1 MLERWY
7 ENLVIFCQVVDEK
20 AVYVVADIDENRL
33 NIE

>member
-7 ENLVIFCQVVDEK
+7 ENLVIFCQVVDKK
-20 AVYVVADIDENRL
+20 AVYAVADNDENKL